1 MSIPNGWVMLLCAL
15 CTLIVVWGII
25 SERRWHR
32 THLSNMSVKYAVDA
46 LTTGICC
53 YDEKGRVLLRNR
65 TMESLHWA
73 MAGSA
78 LLNGISYE
86 SMVFSPVQGE
96 ETLRGFR
103 LVKTGEKRIVLL
115 PDGKVYEFSR
125 EELAD
130 PRRKKNGKK
139 EYILTAAEVT
149 QEYRQTQMLLDR
161 QETVTELNRKLRAYN
176 QEILSVITAK
186 EVLNAKVKIHD
197 ELGATLLRIRKYL
210 EHANAPETPEWQD
223 RKELER
229 SVILDSLQQN
239 LTFLQREPQPGEQDE
254 YALLLRTAQQLD
266 VSIEIEGA
274 LPEEE
279 KIRTIFVTALHECL
293 TNTIRHARGNRVRVT
308 ISEDGQQVQ
317 ARYTNNGA
325 APESE
330 IAETGGLRSL
340 RALVEQGGGTMEI
353 RWKGGFLLMISL
365 NKGGAG
371 YGI

>member
-1 MSIPNGWVMLLCAL
+1 MSIPFEGVWLLLILWFALFLCYYCLRQQKYKKLLMMFPPAGAIYYLLQSIAGGYGVSIPNGWVMLLCAL
-15 CTLIVVWGII
+15 CTLVVVWGII

-46 LTTGICC
+46 LPTGICC

-96 ETLRGFR
+96 EMLRGFR
-103 LVKTGEKRIVLL
+103 LVKTGEKRLVLL

-223 RKELER
+223 RK
-229 SVILDSLQQN
+229 N
-239 LTFLQREPQPGEQDE
+239 
-254 YALLLRTAQQLD
+254 
-266 VSIEIEGA
+266 
-274 LPEEE
+274 
-279 KIRTIFVTALHECL
+279 
-293 TNTIRHARGNRVRVT
+293 
-308 ISEDGQQVQ
+308 
-317 ARYTNNGA
+317 
-325 APESE
+325 
-330 IAETGGLRSL
+330 
-340 RALVEQGGGTMEI
+340 
-353 RWKGGFLLMISL
+353 WKE
-365 NKGGAG
+365 A
-371 YGI
+371 

>member
-1 MSIPNGWVMLLCAL
+1 
-15 CTLIVVWGII
+15 
-25 SERRWHR
+25 
-32 THLSNMSVKYAVDA
+32 
-46 LTTGICC
+46 
-53 YDEKGRVLLRNR
+53 
-65 TMESLHWA
+65 
-73 MAGSA
+73 MAG
-78 LLNGISYE
+78 
-86 SMVFSPVQGE
+86 Q
-96 ETLRGFR
+96 
-103 LVKTGEKRIVLL
+103 
-115 PDGKVYEFSR
+115 
-125 EELAD
+125 
-130 PRRKKNGKK
+130 
-139 EYILTAAEVT
+139 
-149 QEYRQTQMLLDR
+149 
-161 QETVTELNRKLRAYN
+161 
-176 QEILSVITAK
+176 
-186 EVLNAKVKIHD
+186 
-197 ELGATLLRIRKYL
+197 
-210 EHANAPETPEWQD
+210 
-223 RKELER
+223 KELER

-266 VSIEIEGA
+266 VSIEMEGA

-353 RWKGGFLLMISL
+353 RWKGGFLLMITL